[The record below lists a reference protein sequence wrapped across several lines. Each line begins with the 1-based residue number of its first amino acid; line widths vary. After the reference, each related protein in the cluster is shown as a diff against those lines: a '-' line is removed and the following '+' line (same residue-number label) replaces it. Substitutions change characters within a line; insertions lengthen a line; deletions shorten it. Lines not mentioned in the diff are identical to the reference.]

1 MNVLNVL
8 LLRDCG
14 GKKRTIL
21 ADMSTT
27 HDRGPVTKTV
37 YTHLFSE
44 SAQPTTR
51 RAVFTEGSPRP
62 GADGRS
68 QLMMTG
74 GTRCKLGILGGGR
87 EDSA

>member
-1 MNVLNVL
+1 MVIIL
-8 LLRDCG
+8 LS
-14 GKKRTIL
+14 TIL

-37 YTHLFSE
+37 YTLSLSE

-51 RAVFTEGSPRP
+51 RAAFAEGSSRP
-62 GADGRS
+62 TADRRS

-74 GTRCKLGILGGGR
+74 GTRCKLGFLGGAR
-87 EDSA
+87 EDSARPWPGRM